1 MYDVNSLNYTLGIIY
16 FLILF
21 FILIICKNI
30 TTTSIEGFSGDDI
43 TRIAGQVGDILSKA
57 TEIPNKIVAI
67 GTQIGNS
74 VTGITSAVSGQITAA
89 ETRINNGIGTTISN
103 TISTATNTGGVIGNA
118 ISTGATNAI
127 STATGAGGT
136 INKAIGDAIKGATN
150 AGGVIDSAI
159 KEVIRLAL
167 ITFKTEVLD
176 PIITGIMSI
185 INPIV
190 LFIADI
196 KFKIMGLPNLITGIM
211 ETTFWG
217 FEQTVIG
224 PIMSF
229 IADIKSK
236 IMGLPNL
243 ITGIME
249 TSFWG
254 FEQTVMGPIMSFLAD
269 IKSKI
274 LGLPNLIT
282 GFFETLLWGFEQT
295 AWEKVL
301 RFVDNLAFLVTYT
314 IVDPFLALFDA
325 IKNLFAQL
333 KKIADKVIHKI
344 VILPNCV
351 ILYMVQ
357 SVLLSIN
364 AIYNYFM
371 PVFLADL
378 ISTIYEYTLQ
388 VPLEYLSYLVGFD
401 DWWDKCYNFNV
412 SDELD
417 SITSKFKAVGAEF
430 VDSFGHID
438 WSVLIDFGDK
448 DNRPKRAKKEAT
460 IVEKLN
466 QTLDAL
472 EQDAENAAAGKS

>member
-43 TRIAGQVGDILSKA
+43 TRIAGQVGDILNKA

-74 VTGITSAVSGQITAA
+74 VTGITSAVSGQISAA
-89 ETRINNGIGTTISN
+89 ETRINNGIGTTITN
-103 TISTATNTGGVIGNA
+103 ATNTGGVIANA
-118 ISTGATNAI
+118 IKTGAGTVI
-127 STATGAGGT
+127 STATSTGGTIDTAIKNGAGAAITTATSAGGT
-136 INKAIGDAIKGATN
+136 INKAIGDAIDGALKS
-150 AGGVIDSAI
+150 GGVIEKALTKAI
-159 KEVIRLAL
+159 NAAFVA
-167 ITFKTEVLD
+167 FKTEVLN
-176 PIITGIMSI
+176 PIITGIMNI

-196 KFKIMGLPNLITGIM
+196 KF
-211 ETTFWG
+211 
-217 FEQTVIG
+217 
-224 PIMSF
+224 
-229 IADIKSK
+229 K

-295 AWEKVL
+295 VWEKVL

-357 SVLLSIN
+357 SVLLTIN
-364 AIYNYFM
+364 AIYNYVM

-388 VPLEYLSYLVGFD
+388 VPLEYLSYLVGLD
-401 DWWDKCYNFNV
+401 DWWDTCYNFNV

-417 SITSKFKAVGAEF
+417 SITSKFKAVGSEF

-448 DNRPKRAKKEAT
+448 GNRPKRAKKEAT

-466 QTLDAL
+466 QTLDAI
-472 EQDAENAAAGKS
+472 EQDAENAASGKS